1 MFREDC
7 LYPGGAGQHRVR
19 SYTQVMRGF
28 FLVLL
33 GVSWL
38 GIVGCESVAPTHIDP
53 FAIAPMDL
61 SIDVSIL
68 VGESVTDRSAA
79 HLRPSRYM
87 LLPDGSLRFSEVTHN
102 RPVVMP
108 ELARRLNRRQVADL
122 WSLAKQIGFA
132 DPANGS
138 RMTSFR
144 ELQPGPNEIVYVIM
158 FKGMDRR
165 WEFVR
170 RSDAGHVPDP
180 ASVQFIR
187 KFAQYAWA
195 ADFSREMTVI
205 LPQHYDFGPDPYAR
219 YRE

>member
-1 MFREDC
+1 MVLDTVGPDRT
-7 LYPGGAGQHRVR
+7 LL
-19 SYTQVMRGF
+19 VMRGF

-38 GIVGCESVAPTHIDP
+38 GIVGCESATSMHSDP
-53 FAIAPMDL
+53 FAFVPMDL

-68 VGESVTDRSAA
+68 VGESVNDRPEA
-79 HLRPSRYM
+79 HLRPSRYV
-87 LLPDGSLRFSEVTHN
+87 LLPDGSLRFSADNQH
-102 RPVVMP
+102 RPVRMP

-122 WSLAKQIGFA
+122 WSLAQQIGFA

-138 RMTSFR
+138 PTTSLHT
-144 ELQPGPNEIVYVIM
+144 LQPESNEVVYVIM
-158 FKGMDRR
+158 FTGMDRR

-170 RSDAGHVPDP
+170 RSDATETPDP
-180 ASVQFIR
+180 ASVRFIR